1 MINHTVLTFDRFFL
15 VKVLAEDANSKR
27 IITNSRQQRRIVS
40 NIKAFDALRLVLP
53 SYMYSG
59 TLINRLSK
67 LQTLRLACRY
77 IKALSDLLSVYPHN
91 IPPYIYNNFQYSYPY
106 PVPVDFS
113 LPIHESKRV
122 KNQETKARATYHDD
136 ITYASDNGY
145 FSSMNNES
153 AVECKSPC
161 FSNQRHSSPFLSI
174 EKMKMKMK
182 IGDCEQSSSI
192 SDTQKS
198 NNYNWNAS
206 LCHSSPFT
214 NPRNHSS
221 FQNNFFEITNLN
233 GVMEDNRFSPIDID
247 SGKSRAKCNIFFS
260 APKSTINADGH
271 LFSNSMYLT

>member
-59 TLINRLSK
+59 TLINRLSL

-77 IKALSDLLSVYPHN
+77 IKALSELLSVYPQN
-91 IPPYIYNNFQYSYPY
+91 IPPYIYNNFNNFQYSYPY

-122 KNQETKARATYHDD
+122 KNQETKARPTYHDD
-136 ITYASDNGY
+136 VTYALDNGY

-153 AVECKSPC
+153 AVECNSPC
-161 FSNQRHSSPFLSI
+161 FSNQRHSSPFLP
-174 EKMKMKMK
+174 
-182 IGDCEQSSSI
+182 IGDCKQSSSI
-192 SDTQKS
+192 SDTQ
-198 NNYNWNAS
+198 
-206 LCHSSPFT
+206 
-214 NPRNHSS
+214 
-221 FQNNFFEITNLN
+221 
-233 GVMEDNRFSPIDID
+233 
-247 SGKSRAKCNIFFS
+247 
-260 APKSTINADGH
+260 
-271 LFSNSMYLT
+271 

>member
-15 VKVLAEDANSKR
+15 VKVLDEDANSKR
-27 IITNSRQQRRIVS
+27 IITNSKEKRRMVCTRKS
-40 NIKAFDALRLVLP
+40 LDALRLVLP
-53 SYMYSG
+53 PYMYSG
-59 TLINRLSK
+59 TLINRLST

-77 IKALSDLLSVYPHN
+77 IKALSDLLSIYPQN

-153 AVECKSPC
+153 AVECNSPC
-161 FSNQRHSSPFLSI
+161 FSNQRHSSPFLL
-174 EKMKMKMK
+174 

-192 SDTQKS
+192 SDTQKG
-198 NNYNWNAS
+198 NNYNSNAL

-221 FQNNFFEITNLN
+221 FKNNFFEITNLN
-233 GVMEDNRFSPIDID
+233 RVMKDNRFSPIDID
-247 SGKSRAKCNIFFS
+247 SRKSRVKCNFFS
-260 APKSTINADGH
+260 PLQGQQ
-271 LFSNSMYLT
+271 